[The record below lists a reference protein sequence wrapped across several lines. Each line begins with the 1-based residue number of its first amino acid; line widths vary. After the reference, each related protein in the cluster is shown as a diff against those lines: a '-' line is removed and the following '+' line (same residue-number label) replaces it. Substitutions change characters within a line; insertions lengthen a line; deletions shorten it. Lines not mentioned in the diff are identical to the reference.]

1 MLQFKNTWE
10 YFCKRTY
17 QKIVIFE
24 ECTTLTFYIPFLT
37 ECIPFVYLLLTNSTA
52 FTYLV

>member
-24 ECTTLTFYIPFLT
+24 ECTTLSSPRMIEQIQIL
-37 ECIPFVYLLLTNSTA
+37 
-52 FTYLV
+52 